1 MAELSQAD
9 KKYLLALARETIRKH
24 LAPGER
30 GAGVAPPSGSSSVL
44 LDKRGVFVT
53 LHRGGELRGCIG
65 YPLPLKPLWEAVQ
78 EMALAAAFDDP
89 RFPAVAADE
98 LAGLDIEI
106 SVLTVPQKVAGPDR
120 VRVGVDGIIVSKGLQ
135 RGLLLPQVPAEQGWD
150 LEQYISYGCRKA
162 GLPADEWRRGVQIE
176 TFQAVVFGE
185 KRQPEDA

>member
-9 KKYLLALARETIRKH
+9 KKDLLALARETIRKH
-24 LAPGER
+24 LAPREH
-30 GAGVAPPSGSSSVL
+30 GAGFTPAPGSSPVL
-44 LDKRGVFVT
+44 LEKRGVFVT

-89 RFPAVAADE
+89 RFPAVGAGE
-98 LAGLDIEI
+98 FAGLDIEI

-120 VRVGVDGIIVSKGLQ
+120 VRVGVDGIIVSKGFQ

-185 KRQPEDA
+185 KRHTEDA